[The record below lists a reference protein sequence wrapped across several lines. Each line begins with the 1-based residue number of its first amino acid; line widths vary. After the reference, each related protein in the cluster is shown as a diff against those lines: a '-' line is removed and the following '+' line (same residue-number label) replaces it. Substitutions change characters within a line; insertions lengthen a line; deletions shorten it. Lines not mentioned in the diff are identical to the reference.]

1 MWNPNIKF
9 PHAAQSI
16 VFVIIRNRV
25 VNSKWISGSPRS
37 FISWMR
43 ENLFFIDLYH
53 CLFELKPVPY
63 LCVGYEGENF
73 LTTWRS
79 EKLKKKSINWFACRG
94 GEFAAVWKWRS
105 ENVHA
110 HFSPSILWE
119 PAMELCS
126 PGLKATAV
134 TCRLSSSEMRALVS
148 GCFGLNKLVWNHV
161 FKYFDRVR
169 SLSQERFL
177 LFAEYHWSLWKR
189 SSLGRC
195 IGWLSGLFKAR
206 NWCPR
211 RGNYGACIV
220 PAATGP
226 QWSCSYHS
234 ELTVYHELII
244 NLKRQI
250 NECLLV
256 CYLVIFNSY

>member
-1 MWNPNIKF
+1 MWNPNINF

-73 LTTWRS
+73 LTIWRS
-79 EKLKKKSINWFACRG
+79 EKLKKNLLIDLHVEVGNLPQCGSG
-94 GEFAAVWKWRS
+94 GQRTCTR
-105 ENVHA
+105 

-206 NWCPR
+206 N
-211 RGNYGACIV
+211 
-220 PAATGP
+220 
-226 QWSCSYHS
+226 
-234 ELTVYHELII
+234 
-244 NLKRQI
+244 
-250 NECLLV
+250 
-256 CYLVIFNSY
+256 